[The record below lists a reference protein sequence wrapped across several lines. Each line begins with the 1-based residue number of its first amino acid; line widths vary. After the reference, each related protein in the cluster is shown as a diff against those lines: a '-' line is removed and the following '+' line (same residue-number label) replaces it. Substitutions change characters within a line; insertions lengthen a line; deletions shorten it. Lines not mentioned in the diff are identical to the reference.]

1 MDSLLRNRIEKKV
14 FICDTELV
22 HSSLMKIQT
31 TIDKMLFD
39 GTIDLLLYLKT
50 GFKYET

>member
-1 MDSLLRNRIEKKV
+1 MRDTVYFTLP
-14 FICDTELV
+14 CDTELV